1 MGQKRREDDDAVRT
15 LPEDDG
21 DPIPLD
27 PVNVLAGIG
36 SSLDLT
42 TDPVPA
48 GIAGATA
55 EEEAYVSV
63 AELGR
68 MLRLGEASIRKLIR
82 TAVIRPVIA
91 DGKIRIPLKDIRA
104 YRASASRG
112 APGKPGE

>member
-1 MGQKRREDDDAVRT
+1 MGRKREDGDEVRT

-36 SSLDLT
+36 SGLELG
-42 TDPVPA
+42 TDPIPA
-48 GIAGATA
+48 GIAGAAT
-55 EEEAYVSV
+55 EQEAYVSV
-63 AELGR
+63 EELGR

-82 TAVIRPVIA
+82 TAVIRPVID
-91 DGKIRIPLKDIRA
+91 DGKIRIPLKDIQA
-104 YRASASRG
+104 YRASVSRG

>member
-1 MGQKRREDDDAVRT
+1 MGRKRDEREEVRT

-36 SSLDLT
+36 AGLDLVA
-42 TDPVPA
+42 DPLPT
-48 GIAGATA
+48 GIADAQRA
-55 EEEAYVSV
+55 QAASVSV

-82 TAVIRPVIA
+82 TAVIRPVIE
-91 DGKIRIPLKDIRA
+91 DGKIRIPLKDIEA
-104 YRASASRG
+104 YRTSVHRG
-112 APGKPGE
+112 TQGKPGE

>member
-1 MGQKRREDDDAVRT
+1 MGRNREDGDGART
-15 LPEDDG
+15 RPEDDG

-36 SSLDLT
+36 SGLELT
-42 TDPVPA
+42 TDPTPA

-55 EEEAYVSV
+55 EQEGYVSV
-63 AELGR
+63 EELGR

-82 TAVIRPVIA
+82 TAVIRPVID
-91 DGKIRIPLKDIRA
+91 DGKIRIPLKDIQA
-104 YRASASRG
+104 YRASVSRG